1 MRKVVCRVSRTTLMA
16 RVLDT
21 GAPPAVLAS
30 HVATCLRCQAAVAQA
45 LRLRRTLSRLA
56 LPAPEKPGAGGR
68 PQIGW
73 AAAVASVA
81 AAVLVARSRQ
91 HSG

>member
-1 MRKVVCRVSRTTLMA
+1 MRRVVCRVSRTTLMA

-21 GAPPAVLAS
+21 GEPPTVLAS
-30 HVATCLRCQAAVAQA
+30 HVATCLRCQAAVAHA
-45 LRLRRTLSRLA
+45 LGLRRTLSRLT
-56 LPAPEKPGAGGR
+56 LTAPEEAAAGGR